1 MRQDKAVVFGKAL
14 EAGHS
19 TVQPR
24 GREATALG
32 AIAMGVLLGLVSLA
46 FCSTAAAQIVG
57 SVSLN
62 VERAGHSA
70 TRLGDGRIL
79 IAGGENAGGA
89 LSAAELYDPVTQR
102 FALTGSL
109 VVPRAEHTATLL
121 TDGRVLIA
129 GGRQGLAPPPFANH
143 TATTPLASTEVFDPA
158 KGSFSAGP
166 PLTSARSGH
175 TATVLSDGR
184 ILVAGGDAQG
194 SAEIFDPTRFTFTTL
209 AATLTTPRWFAGTA
223 LLQDGSVLIAGGADA
238 RGRALPSA
246 EIFTPGTSS
255 FAALDSTLQAP
266 RENPLLRVLPDG
278 KVLIIGGSDDSTVEL
293 FDPAVP
299 IIRAYARVLDVSNT
313 LADILRSRTRS
324 ALIHLLDPHHPLL
337 PSQLTPEIRALLERT
352 G

>member
-1 MRQDKAVVFGKAL
+1 GPRARANPVTEPPEPWASEPSRAVSTRSSASSASRRTIDGIGSSTRMDTRCRRPRSRALDRSTGRRWTGSAARRSRCPAVRTMAATPRSTRVGSRVAAPDDASNGLEARVRGATVRRHRAAGRISHVRQDKAVVFGKAL

-89 LSAAELYDPVTQR
+89 LSAAELYDPVIQR

-143 TATTPLASTEVFDPA
+143 TATTPLASTEVFDPP
-158 KGSFSAGP
+158 KGSFSAAP
-166 PLTSARSGH
+166 PLTSAPPG
-175 TATVLSDGR
+175 
-184 ILVAGGDAQG
+184 
-194 SAEIFDPTRFTFTTL
+194 PT
-209 AATLTTPRWFAGTA
+209 
-223 LLQDGSVLIAGGADA
+223 GA
-238 RGRALPSA
+238 
-246 EIFTPGTSS
+246 
-255 FAALDSTLQAP
+255 
-266 RENPLLRVLPDG
+266 
-278 KVLIIGGSDDSTVEL
+278 
-293 FDPAVP
+293 
-299 IIRAYARVLDVSNT
+299 
-313 LADILRSRTRS
+313 
-324 ALIHLLDPHHPLL
+324 
-337 PSQLTPEIRALLERT
+337 
-352 G
+352 